1 MMKSIPDN
9 SPEESEQEKPK
20 MKKNKKM
27 NIEGFIPLSKREKK
41 KKLGIASLV
50 TGIKKMHEIFSAF
63 GVYDPMLTRP
73 IRFVFIYV
81 KFMLVLM
88 IIIVV
93 C

>member
-1 MMKSIPDN
+1 MMKSIADN
-9 SPEESEQEKPK
+9 SPDEPEKEKPK
-20 MKKNKKM
+20 KKKKLD
-27 NIEGFIPLSKREKK
+27 IEGFIPLSKREKK
-41 KKLGIASLV
+41 KKLGISSLI

-73 IRFVFIYV
+73 IRFVFIYL